1 MAGAGLEHAVDR
13 ILQEPGCGAGGAV
26 AELPAGRRKP
36 GEARIVS
43 EIVLVLAVADNG
55 VIGKDGAIP
64 WHISDDM
71 KRFKALTLGHTVVMG
86 RKTWDSLPKKPL
98 PGRVN
103 VVVTHQKDWYAE
115 GAITASSLGQAT
127 SGTSGTVM
135 VIGGAEIYERAL
147 PLATR
152 IELTEIH
159 KDFDGDARFVLD
171 RKGWH
176 ETAREDHVTPDG
188 LSYSYVTLTR

>member
-1 MAGAGLEHAVDR
+1 M
-13 ILQEPGCGAGGAV
+13 
-26 AELPAGRRKP
+26 
-36 GEARIVS
+36 S
-43 EIVLVLAVADNG
+43 EIVLVLALAENG
-55 VIGKDGAIP
+55 VIGKDGGIP

-71 KRFKALTLGHTVVMG
+71 KRFKALTMGHTVVMG

-103 VVVTHQKDWYAE
+103 VVVTRQKDWRAE
-115 GAITASSLGQAT
+115 GATAAASLGQAT
-127 SGTSGTVM
+127 AGTSGVVM

-147 PLATR
+147 PLASR
-152 IELTEIH
+152 IELTEVH
-159 KDFDGDARFVLD
+159 RAFDGDARFAFD

-188 LSYSYVTLTR
+188 LRYSYVTLTR

>member
-1 MAGAGLEHAVDR
+1 
-13 ILQEPGCGAGGAV
+13 
-26 AELPAGRRKP
+26 
-36 GEARIVS
+36 VS
-43 EIVLVLAVADNG
+43 EIVLVLAIAQNG
-55 VIGKDGAIP
+55 VIGKNGAIP

-86 RKTWDSLPKKPL
+86 RKTWDSLPRKPL

-103 VVVTHQKDWYAE
+103 VVVTRQQDWQAE
-115 GAITASSLGQAT
+115 GAVVAHSLGQAT
-127 SGTSGTVM
+127 AGTSGAVM

-152 IELTEIH
+152 IELTEVH
-159 KDFDGDARFVLD
+159 KNFPGDAFFTLNRE
-171 RKGWH
+171 GWH

-188 LSYSYVTLTR
+188 VRYSYVTLVRG

>member
-1 MAGAGLEHAVDR
+1 M
-13 ILQEPGCGAGGAV
+13 
-26 AELPAGRRKP
+26 
-36 GEARIVS
+36 S
-43 EIVLVLAVADNG
+43 EIVLVVAVARNG
-55 VIGKDGAIP
+55 VIGKDGVIP

-71 KRFKALTLGHTVVMG
+71 KRFKALTVGHTVVMG

-103 VVVTHQKDWYAE
+103 VVVTRQKGWQAE
-115 GAITASSLGQAT
+115 GAVTASSLGQAT
-127 SGTSGTVM
+127 AGTSGTVM

-152 IELTEIH
+152 IELTEVH
-159 KDFDGDARFVLD
+159 EDFAGDASFTFD

-176 ETAREDHVTPDG
+176 ETAREERVTPEG
-188 LSYSYVTLTR
+188 LRYSYVTLTR